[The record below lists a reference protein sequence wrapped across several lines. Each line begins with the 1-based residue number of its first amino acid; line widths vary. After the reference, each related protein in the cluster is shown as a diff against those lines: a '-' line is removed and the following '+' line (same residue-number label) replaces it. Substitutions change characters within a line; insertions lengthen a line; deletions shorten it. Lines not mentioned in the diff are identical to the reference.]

1 MTSWLED
8 ERREDDVE
16 ERPTSFEPGEILQC
30 RVEKV
35 LDYGAILGVL
45 QSGVP
50 TERGL
55 LHISKIV
62 EDYVEDTRDYLEE
75 GDIIEAMVI
84 PGADGKLSLSTK
96 PLGGLERKDN
106 KPPPVA
112 LYSPGVLEKLST
124 VRNKLV
130 DAMSIIADLEKRI
143 KNWER

>member
-1 MTSWLED
+1 MTNWIE
-8 ERREDDVE
+8 DVE
-16 ERPTSFEPGEILQC
+16 EKPTSFEPGEILQC

-62 EDYVEDTRDYLEE
+62 EGYVGNIRDYLEE

-84 PGADGKLSLSTK
+84 SSADGRLALSTK
-96 PLGGLERKDN
+96 PLGGLPRKDER
-106 KPPPVA
+106 PSPVA

-124 VRNKLV
+124 VRNRLV
-130 DAMSIIADLEKRI
+130 DAMSIIAELEKRI
-143 KNWER
+143 KNWEK